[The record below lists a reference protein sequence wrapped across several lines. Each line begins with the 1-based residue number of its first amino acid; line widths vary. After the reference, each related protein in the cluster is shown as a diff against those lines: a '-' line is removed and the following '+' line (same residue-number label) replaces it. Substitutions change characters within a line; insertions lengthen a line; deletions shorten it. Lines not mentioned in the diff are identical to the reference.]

1 MCRIWRM
8 KFLPLIFL
16 LGVSAAQAQD
26 VGVVD
31 RVSGEVTFSVAGAR
45 PGKVKPYM
53 KVRAGDRFQIAAGAQ
68 VRVLY
73 FEGARQERWAG
84 PASFRAAKQGGKA
97 LSGSPAVVAALPA
110 GVPQRIA
117 RVPELVRHA
126 QLGGVQVRSGRA
138 PGDKADG
145 ATGLHEARVIY
156 DSLRAR
162 LAKDDITPELYLY
175 AVLSEHGLRDE
186 MNRVAQEMRRRQPD
200 NEEVKWLAKELR

>member
-1 MCRIWRM
+1 M

-16 LGVSAAQAQD
+16 AGVSAAQAQD

-31 RVSGEVTFSVAGAR
+31 RVSGEVTFSAAGAKA
-45 PGKVKPYM
+45 GKVKPYM
-53 KVRAGDRFQIAAGAQ
+53 KVRAGDRFQVAAGAQ

-84 PASFRAAKQGGKA
+84 PAGFRAARQGGEA
-97 LSGSPAVVAALPA
+97 LSGSPAEVAALPA

-126 QLGGVQVRSGRA
+126 QLGGVQLRSGSA
-138 PGDKADG
+138 LVGKAG
-145 ATGLHEARVIY
+145 GQAELNEARATY

-186 MNRVAQEMRRRQPD
+186 MNRVAREMRRRQPD

>member
-1 MCRIWRM
+1 M

-16 LGVSAAQAQD
+16 AGVSAAHAQD

-31 RVSGEVTFSVAGAR
+31 RVSGEVTFSAAGAK

-97 LSGSPAVVAALPA
+97 LSGSPAEVAALPA

-138 PGDKADG
+138 PGGKADG
-145 ATGLHEARVIY
+145 AAGLHEARATY

>member
-1 MCRIWRM
+1 M

-16 LGVSAAQAQD
+16 VGVSAAQAQD

-31 RVSGEVTFSVAGAR
+31 RVSGEVTFSAAGAKA
-45 PGKVKPYM
+45 GKVKPYM
-53 KVRAGDRFQIAAGAQ
+53 KVRAGDRFQVAAGAQ

-84 PASFRAAKQGGKA
+84 PAGFRAAKQGGEA
-97 LSGSPAVVAALPA
+97 LSGAPAEVAALPA

-126 QLGGVQVRSGRA
+126 QLGGVQLRSGSA
-138 PGDKADG
+138 QVGKPGGQA
-145 ATGLHEARVIY
+145 GLNEARATY
-156 DSLRAR
+156 DSLRASR

-186 MNRVAQEMRRRQPD
+186 MNRVAREMRRRQPD